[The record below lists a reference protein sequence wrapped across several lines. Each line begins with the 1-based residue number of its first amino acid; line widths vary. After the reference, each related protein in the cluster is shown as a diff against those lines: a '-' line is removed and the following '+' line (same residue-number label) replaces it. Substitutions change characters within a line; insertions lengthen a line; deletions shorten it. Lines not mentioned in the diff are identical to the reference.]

1 MLREEGGGRREEAV
15 EKAREC
21 SSTFLNEL
29 QDGVL
34 GVDVNHNQCSQ
45 RDTCLLW

>member
-1 MLREEGGGRREEAV
+1 M
-15 EKAREC
+15 EKEREC

-34 GVDVNHNQCSQ
+34 GVDVDHNQCSQ
-45 RDTCLLW
+45 RDTCLLGQLPPHQLHNV